1 MLKVARITV
10 TNLHKHPH
18 EERKGMA
25 FITLLVLEGFER
37 GRVFSA
43 LPTPVSIGREIDNSI
58 QLNDDRVSRFHA
70 KVQDD
75 GGQVILT
82 DLDSTNGTRV
92 NGHPVQIRVLQYGDL
107 VTIGRCVLRF
117 GELPGADDRAIDV
130 GDEPPTAMLNG
141 MVSQPSSGDIEF
153 LSPPH
158 GATVENEQLFPR
170 GAPVLPEGLRP
181 LHRAQV
187 SDLLAYFHSQIG
199 RVLDGTYEAAL
210 PEGPRE
216 ARCPWELWQELI
228 FTQVALTAYLQRL
241 AEPDRRSHTDE
252 PS

>member
-1 MLKVARITV
+1 
-10 TNLHKHPH
+10 
-18 EERKGMA
+18 MA
-25 FITLLVLEGFER
+25 FITLSVLEGFER
-37 GRVFSA
+37 GRVFAA
-43 LPTPVSIGREIDNSI
+43 LPTPVSIGREVDNTI

-75 GGQVILT
+75 GGSVILT

-117 GELPGADDRAIDV
+117 GELPVAKNV
-130 GDEPPTAMLNG
+130 GDEPPTAMLHTLD
-141 MVSQPSSGDIEF
+141 SRSSSADIEF
-153 LSPPH
+153 LDAPH

-170 GAPVLPEGLRP
+170 GAPILPEGLRP

-199 RVLDGTYEAAL
+199 RILEGTCEAT
-210 PEGPRE
+210 PTEGVRE
-216 ARCPWELWQELI
+216 AHCPWELWQELI
-228 FTQVALTAYLQRL
+228 VTQVALTAYLQRL
-241 AEPDRRSHTDE
+241 AEPDRNNKNNE
-252 PS
+252 NP